1 MTQDKKKF
9 YRKNISFYK
18 VSLSKKK
25 ILEKFSVF
33 FYKVHV
39 IIFITNNVK
48 IKNFLEKFSI
58 VFIRLVQSKNLG
70 KYNDEKK
77 AQIILGFYV
86 NR

>member
-48 IKNFLEKFSI
+48 IKKFSRKI
-58 VFIRLVQSKNLG
+58 FNRFYKVSPI
-70 KYNDEKK
+70 KK
-77 AQIILGFYV
+77 SREI
-86 NR
+86 